1 MIDFNITSEQPFDII
16 TALQM
21 TAQQNIAAKTNAA
34 QQENIE
40 NPTIESIRGVP
51 NEADA

>member
-1 MIDFNITSEQPFDII
+1 MIDFKITSEQPFDIL

-21 TAQQNIAAKTNAA
+21 TAQQNTTARFSMA
-34 QQENIE
+34 QHENVV